1 MCISLCPPLQK
12 VANAGNSCYMDSVL
26 FAMFAAPSQ
35 LDASVLFSQQASG
48 VAAKLQQSIR
58 ENFVDRIRD
67 PHGAVSKEDV
77 TAIRKLV
84 IELSTEHR
92 LQNPPQN
99 SFLEEQDEQEQQD
112 VGEFFRFIMDALD
125 VEAKCKLVIQRQ
137 THHGGWE
144 ENDDQ
149 RYESLSELILYLGD
163 SHAQHLKWDEVL
175 DDNMTGKVDV
185 CRRVGEGREEG
196 IPAFNR

>member
-1 MCISLCPPLQK
+1 M
-12 VANAGNSCYMDSVL
+12 ANAGNSCYMDSVL
-26 FAMFAAPSQ
+26 FAMFAAPSP

-92 LQNPPQN
+92 QQNPPQN
-99 SFLEEQDEQEQQD
+99 SFLEKQDEQVQQD
-112 VGEFFRFIMDALD
+112 VGEFFRFIIDALATSD
-125 VEAKCKLVIQRQ
+125 VKLVMQRQ

-149 RYESLSELILYLGD
+149 GHETLSELILYLGD
-163 SHAQHLKWDEVL
+163 SRAQHLKWDQVL

-185 CRRVGEGREEG
+185 RRRVGKGQEEEG
-196 IPAFNR
+196 MPAFNR